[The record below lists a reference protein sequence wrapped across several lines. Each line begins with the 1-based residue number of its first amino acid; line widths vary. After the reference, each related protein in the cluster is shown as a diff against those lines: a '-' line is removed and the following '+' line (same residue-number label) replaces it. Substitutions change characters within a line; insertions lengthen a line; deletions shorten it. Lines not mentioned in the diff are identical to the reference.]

1 MILEYMD
8 WRNRKMRDILFRG
21 KREDNG
27 KWVRDSETYIRDG
40 DGIWL
45 NDFSEEAG
53 NEVVRVERETLGQYT
68 GFRDEY
74 GKEIYEGD
82 IIHYLDGQCPDKEEN
97 WNCLGA
103 VIWDDEVACFY
114 VVGVRSALTFE
125 ILSDCVV
132 VGNIYDNPELWER
145 WKEEAL

>member
-1 MILEYMD
+1 
-8 WRNRKMRDILFRG
+8 MREILFRG
-21 KREDNG
+21 KRTDNG

-82 IIHYLDGQCPDKEEN
+82 IIHYLDGQYPDKEEN

-103 VIWDDEVACFY
+103 VIWDDEAACFY

-132 VGNIYDNPELWER
+132 VGNIHDNPELWER
-145 WKEEAL
+145 WKEEAP

>member
-1 MILEYMD
+1 
-8 WRNRKMRDILFRG
+8 MREILFRG
-21 KREDNG
+21 KRTDNG

-82 IIHYLDGQCPDKEEN
+82 IIHYLDGQCPDKEDN
-97 WNCLGA
+97 DSCLGA

-145 WKEEAL
+145 LKEEAP

>member
-1 MILEYMD
+1 
-8 WRNRKMRDILFRG
+8 MRDIYFRG

-74 GKEIYEGD
+74 G
-82 IIHYLDGQCPDKEEN
+82 
-97 WNCLGA
+97 
-103 VIWDDEVACFY
+103 
-114 VVGVRSALTFE
+114 
-125 ILSDCVV
+125 
-132 VGNIYDNPELWER
+132 NIYAKIGDEIMFCSNHKRGQLTEDKAEPSYPVRDIEISY
-145 WKEEAL
+145 

>member
-1 MILEYMD
+1 
-8 WRNRKMRDILFRG
+8 MREIYFRG

-103 VIWDDEVACFY
+103 VIWDKEVACFY

-132 VGNIYDNPELWER
+132 VGNIHDNPELWER
-145 WKEEAL
+145 WKEEAP

>member
-1 MILEYMD
+1 
-8 WRNRKMRDILFRG
+8 MREILFRG
-21 KREDNG
+21 KRTDNG

-103 VIWDDEVACFY
+103 VIWDKEVACFY

>member
-1 MILEYMD
+1 
-8 WRNRKMRDILFRG
+8 MREILFRG
-21 KREDNG
+21 KRTDNG

-103 VIWDDEVACFY
+103 VIWDKEVACFY

-132 VGNIYDNPELWER
+132 VGNIHDNPKV
-145 WKEEAL
+145 WKKLEE

>member
-1 MILEYMD
+1 
-8 WRNRKMRDILFRG
+8 MREILFRG

-45 NDFSEEAG
+45 NDFSGEAG
-53 NEVVRVERETLGQYT
+53 NEVVRVDRETLGQYT
-68 GFRDEY
+68 GFCDEY

-97 WNCLGA
+97 WNCLSA

-132 VGNIYDNPELWER
+132 VGNIHDNPELWER
-145 WKEEAL
+145 WKEEAP

>member
-1 MILEYMD
+1 M
-8 WRNRKMRDILFRG
+8 
-21 KREDNG
+21 
-27 KWVRDSETYIRDG
+27 RDSETYIRDG

-68 GFRDEY
+68 GFCDEY

-82 IIHYLDGQCPDKEEN
+82 IIHYLDGQYPDKEEN

-103 VIWDDEVACFY
+103 VIWDKEVACFY
-114 VVGVRSALTFE
+114 VVVVRSALTFE

-132 VGNIYDNPELWER
+132 VGNIHDNPKV
-145 WKEEAL
+145 WKKLEE

>member
-1 MILEYMD
+1 
-8 WRNRKMRDILFRG
+8 MREILFRG
-21 KREDNG
+21 KRTDNG

-82 IIHYLDGQCPDKEEN
+82 IIHYLDGQCPDKEEI
-97 WNCLGA
+97 WNCLSA

-132 VGNIYDNPELWER
+132 VGNIYDNPEIWEP
-145 WKEEAL
+145 WKEVL